1 MKKKIIASV
10 LCVVL
15 LACCAAALAA
25 CNNDGETAEKTEI
38 VYLGDS
44 IAEGIL
50 GASPL
55 GLRHEYAYANVLGR
69 RNDFEYYNHSV
80 SGHLTKDLL
89 ALLNNDLG
97 YDGARGLILHV
108 QEADIIHVSILG
120 NDVLQDRK
128 DGAFA
133 NEEDNVTMHKIIM
146 EAAENDYTSIDRVL
160 NGYTN
165 GEGVTTA
172 GSVENIKNI
181 VDRLKELN
189 PDATIIF
196 QAVYNPIMAVD
207 TSLIKQETRDA
218 LAAAGYDV
226 TLDWL
231 HELGERLITRLNG
244 ALDTVL
250 AMEGYEDAFIVA
262 DAREAFNAI
271 YDSDPERATDLIYP
285 DGIHPSN
292 EGHAV
297 LADLTQGILEEQGLA
312 DASAALAEYKTMRKN
327 VLDNY
332 FDGIAADIDGVKAA
346 IDAAADCS
354 AVTEAFF
361 DATRGLTPDYSE
373 INYDYAA
380 QSTTSTSSDMSFAV
394 NWNASSLMGVSLGGE
409 SGSDSGSDS
418 GDILGMLL
426 GIVDDLFD
434 RNKTGVSLGADGTM
448 RLSLVLD
455 PEMAEGL
462 EVFLPALGGL
472 DMGSFADTY
481 LEPIMPGFTSMD
493 IIEVFGLAEESL
505 GLKVVSDGDT
515 DAFLRLLAGALFDG
529 GQLPEDIAIPEG
541 FGLVLESTYTLRT
554 VTYPDGTAYT
564 GVFLTPSDPD
574 TQSYIVMTMYD
585 YSDGTHA
592 LNLKV
597 DFVKLDLWLYER
609 A

>member
-120 NDVLQDRK
+120 NDLLQDMSMN
-128 DGAFA
+128 D
-133 NEEDNVTMHKIIM
+133 VVL
-146 EAAENDYTSIDRVL
+146 EAAQGLYTIID
-160 NGYTN
+160 GIA
-165 GEGVTTA
+165 ETA
-172 GSVENIKNI
+172 YENITGI
-181 VDRLKELN
+181 VARIRELN
-189 PDATIIF
+189 PDATLIF
-196 QAVYNPIMAVD
+196 QNVYNPLSENSTLVD
-207 TSLIKQETRDA
+207 EETRA
-218 LAAAGYDV
+218 TLAAEHDTYPEDFRQLGAGI
-226 TLDWL
+226 LD
-231 HELGERLITRLNG
+231 RLNG
-244 ALDTVL
+244 VLDRYL
-250 AMEGYEDAFIVA
+250 AEHPGAFIIA
-262 DAREAFNAI
+262 DAQAEFDRIFAED
-271 YDSDPERATDLIYP
+271 YERGKDLIYP
-285 DGIHPSN
+285 DYIHPSN

-312 DASAALAEYKTMRKN
+312 NASAALAEYKTMRKN

-426 GIVDDLFD
+426 GMVGDLFD

-462 EVFLPALGGL
+462 AMFLPALGGL
-472 DMGSFADTY
+472 DMSSFADTY

>member
-120 NDVLQDRK
+120 NDLLQDMSMN
-128 DGAFA
+128 D
-133 NEEDNVTMHKIIM
+133 VVL
-146 EAAENDYTSIDRVL
+146 EAAQGLYTIID
-160 NGYTN
+160 GIA
-165 GEGVTTA
+165 ETA
-172 GSVENIKNI
+172 YENITGI
-181 VDRLKELN
+181 VARIRELN
-189 PDATIIF
+189 PDATLIF
-196 QAVYNPIMAVD
+196 QNVYNPLSENSTLVD
-207 TSLIKQETRDA
+207 EETRATLKEEYDTYPEDFRQ
-218 LAAAGYDV
+218 LGAGI
-226 TLDWL
+226 LD
-231 HELGERLITRLNG
+231 RLNG
-244 ALDTVL
+244 VLDRYL
-250 AMEGYEDAFIVA
+250 AEHPGAFIIA
-262 DAREAFNAI
+262 DAQAEFDRIFAED
-271 YDSDPERATDLIYP
+271 YERGKDLIYP
-285 DGIHPSN
+285 DYIHPSN

-297 LADLTQGILEEQGLA
+297 LADLTQGILEANGLA

-332 FDGIAADIDGVKAA
+332 FDGIVTDIDGVKAA

-426 GIVDDLFD
+426 GIVGDLFD

-462 EVFLPALGGL
+462 AMFLPALSGL

-529 GQLPEDIAIPEG
+529 GQLPEDTAIPEG

>member
-120 NDVLQDRK
+120 NDLLQDMSMN
-128 DGAFA
+128 D
-133 NEEDNVTMHKIIM
+133 VVL
-146 EAAENDYTSIDRVL
+146 EAAQGLYTIID
-160 NGYTN
+160 GIA
-165 GEGVTTA
+165 ETA
-172 GSVENIKNI
+172 YENITGI
-181 VDRLKELN
+181 VARIRELN
-189 PDATIIF
+189 PDATLIF
-196 QAVYNPIMAVD
+196 QNVYNPLSEKSTLVD
-207 TSLIKQETRDA
+207 AETRA
-218 LAAAGYDV
+218 TLAAEHDTYPEDFRQLGAGI
-226 TLDWL
+226 LD
-231 HELGERLITRLNG
+231 RLNG
-244 ALDTVL
+244 VLDRYL
-250 AMEGYEDAFIVA
+250 AEHPGAFIIA
-262 DAREAFNAI
+262 DAQAEFDRIFAED
-271 YDSDPERATDLIYP
+271 YERGKDLIYP
-285 DGIHPSN
+285 DYIHPSN

-312 DASAALAEYKTMRKN
+312 NASAALAEYKTMRKN

-332 FDGIAADIDGVKAA
+332 FDGIVTDIDGVKAA
-346 IDAAADCS
+346 IDAAADCA

-426 GIVDDLFD
+426 GIVGDLFD

-462 EVFLPALGGL
+462 AMFLPALGGL
-472 DMGSFADTY
+472 DMSSFADTY

>member
-1 MKKKIIASV
+1 MKNKIIASV

-15 LACCAAALAA
+15 LGCCAAALAA

-120 NDVLQDRK
+120 NDLLQDMSMN
-128 DGAFA
+128 D
-133 NEEDNVTMHKIIM
+133 VVL
-146 EAAENDYTSIDRVL
+146 EAAQGLYTIID
-160 NGYTN
+160 GIA
-165 GEGVTTA
+165 ETA
-172 GSVENIKNI
+172 YENITGI
-181 VDRLKELN
+181 VARIRELN
-189 PDATIIF
+189 PDATLIF
-196 QAVYNPIMAVD
+196 QNVYNPLSENSTLVD
-207 TSLIKQETRDA
+207 EETRA
-218 LAAAGYDV
+218 TLAAEHDTYPEDFRQLGAGI
-226 TLDWL
+226 
-231 HELGERLITRLNG
+231 LGRLNG
-244 ALDTVL
+244 VLDRYL
-250 AMEGYEDAFIVA
+250 AEHPGAFIVA
-262 DAREAFNAI
+262 DAQAEFDRIFAED
-271 YDSDPERATDLIYP
+271 YERGKDLIYP
-285 DGIHPSN
+285 DYIHPSN

-312 DASAALAEYKTMRKN
+312 NASAALAEYKTMRKN

-332 FDGIAADIDGVKAA
+332 FDGIVTDIDGVKAA

-409 SGSDSGSDS
+409 SGSDS

>member
-25 CNNDGETAEKTEI
+25 CNNDGKTAEKTEI

-120 NDVLQDRK
+120 NDLLQDMSMN
-128 DGAFA
+128 D
-133 NEEDNVTMHKIIM
+133 VVL
-146 EAAENDYTSIDRVL
+146 EAAQGLYTIID
-160 NGYTN
+160 GIA
-165 GEGVTTA
+165 ETA
-172 GSVENIKNI
+172 YENITGI
-181 VDRLKELN
+181 VARIRELN
-189 PDATIIF
+189 PDATLIF
-196 QAVYNPIMAVD
+196 QNVYNPLSENSTLVD
-207 TSLIKQETRDA
+207 EETRATLKEEYDTDPEDFRQ
-218 LAAAGYDV
+218 LGAGI
-226 TLDWL
+226 LD
-231 HELGERLITRLNG
+231 RLNG
-244 ALDTVL
+244 VLDRYL
-250 AMEGYEDAFIVA
+250 AEHPGAFIIA
-262 DAREAFNAI
+262 DAQAEFDRIFAED
-271 YDSDPERATDLIYP
+271 YERGKDLIYP
-285 DGIHPSN
+285 DYIHPSN

-312 DASAALAEYKTMRKN
+312 NASAALAEYKTMRKN

-332 FDGIAADIDGVKAA
+332 FDGIVTDIDGVKAA

-409 SGSDSGSDS
+409 SGSDSG
-418 GDILGMLL
+418 DILGMLL
-426 GIVDDLFD
+426 GIAGDLFD

-462 EVFLPALGGL
+462 AMFLPALGGL

-554 VTYPDGTAYT
+554 VTYPNGTAYT

-574 TQSYIVMTMYD
+574 TQSYVVMTMYD

>member
-120 NDVLQDRK
+120 NDLLQDMSMN
-128 DGAFA
+128 D
-133 NEEDNVTMHKIIM
+133 VVL
-146 EAAENDYTSIDRVL
+146 EAAQGLYTIID
-160 NGYTN
+160 GIA
-165 GEGVTTA
+165 ETA
-172 GSVENIKNI
+172 YENITGI
-181 VDRLKELN
+181 VARIRELN
-189 PDATIIF
+189 PDATLIF
-196 QAVYNPIMAVD
+196 QNVYNPLSEKSTLVD
-207 TSLIKQETRDA
+207 AETRATLKEEYDTYPEDFRQ
-218 LAAAGYDV
+218 LGAGI
-226 TLDWL
+226 LD
-231 HELGERLITRLNG
+231 RLNG
-244 ALDTVL
+244 VLDRYL
-250 AMEGYEDAFIVA
+250 AEHPGAFIIA
-262 DAREAFNAI
+262 DAQAEFDRIFAED
-271 YDSDPERATDLIYP
+271 YERGKDLIYP
-285 DGIHPSN
+285 DYIHPSN

-312 DASAALAEYKTMRKN
+312 NASAALAEYKTMRKN

-426 GIVDDLFD
+426 GIAGDLFD
-434 RNKTGVSLGADGTM
+434 RNKTGISLGADGTM

-472 DMGSFADTY
+472 DMSSFADTY

>member
-120 NDVLQDRK
+120 NDLLQDMSMN
-128 DGAFA
+128 D
-133 NEEDNVTMHKIIM
+133 VVL
-146 EAAENDYTSIDRVL
+146 EAAQGLYTIID
-160 NGYTN
+160 GIA
-165 GEGVTTA
+165 ETA
-172 GSVENIKNI
+172 YENITGI
-181 VDRLKELN
+181 VARIRELN
-189 PDATIIF
+189 PDATLIF
-196 QAVYNPIMAVD
+196 QNVYNPLSEKSTLVD
-207 TSLIKQETRDA
+207 EETRA
-218 LAAAGYDV
+218 TLAAEHDTYPEDFRQLGAGI
-226 TLDWL
+226 LD
-231 HELGERLITRLNG
+231 RLNG
-244 ALDTVL
+244 VLDRYL
-250 AMEGYEDAFIVA
+250 AERPGAFIIA
-262 DAREAFNAI
+262 DAQAEFDRIFAED
-271 YDSDPERATDLIYP
+271 YERGKDLIYP
-285 DGIHPSN
+285 DYIHPSN

-312 DASAALAEYKTMRKN
+312 NASAALAEYKTMRKN

-332 FDGIAADIDGVKAA
+332 FDGIVTDIDGVKAA

-409 SGSDSGSDS
+409 SGSDSG
-418 GDILGMLL
+418 DILGMLL
-426 GIVDDLFD
+426 GIVGDLFD

>member
-108 QEADIIHVSILG
+108 READIIHVSILG
-120 NDVLQDRK
+120 NDVLQDMSMN
-128 DGAFA
+128 D
-133 NEEDNVTMHKIIM
+133 VVL
-146 EAAENDYTSIDRVL
+146 EAAQGLYTIID
-160 NGYTN
+160 GIA
-165 GEGVTTA
+165 ETA
-172 GSVENIKNI
+172 YENITGI
-181 VDRLKELN
+181 VARIRELN
-189 PDATIIF
+189 PDATLIF
-196 QAVYNPIMAVD
+196 QNVYNPLSENSTLVD
-207 TSLIKQETRDA
+207 EETRA
-218 LAAAGYDV
+218 TLAAEHDTYPEDFRQLGAGI
-226 TLDWL
+226 LD
-231 HELGERLITRLNG
+231 RLNG
-244 ALDTVL
+244 VLDRYL
-250 AMEGYEDAFIVA
+250 AEHHGAFIVA
-262 DAREAFNAI
+262 DAQAEFDRIFAED
-271 YDSDPERATDLIYP
+271 YERGKDLIYP
-285 DGIHPSN
+285 DYIHPSN

-297 LADLTQGILEEQGLA
+297 LADLTQGILEANGLA

-332 FDGIAADIDGVKAA
+332 FDGIVTDVDGVKAA

-426 GIVDDLFD
+426 GIVGDLFD

-462 EVFLPALGGL
+462 AMFLPALSGL

-564 GVFLTPSDPD
+564 GAFLTPSDPD

-609 A
+609 V

>member
-120 NDVLQDRK
+120 NDLLQDMSMN
-128 DGAFA
+128 D
-133 NEEDNVTMHKIIM
+133 VVL
-146 EAAENDYTSIDRVL
+146 EAAQGLYTIID
-160 NGYTN
+160 GIA
-165 GEGVTTA
+165 ETA
-172 GSVENIKNI
+172 YENITGI
-181 VDRLKELN
+181 VARIRELN
-189 PDATIIF
+189 PDATLIF
-196 QAVYNPIMAVD
+196 QNVYNPLSEKSTLVD
-207 TSLIKQETRDA
+207 AETRATLKEEYDTYPEDFRQ
-218 LAAAGYDV
+218 LGAGI
-226 TLDWL
+226 LD
-231 HELGERLITRLNG
+231 RLNG
-244 ALDTVL
+244 VLDRYL
-250 AMEGYEDAFIVA
+250 AEHPGAFIIA
-262 DAREAFNAI
+262 DAQAEFDRIFAED
-271 YDSDPERATDLIYP
+271 YERGKDLIYP
-285 DGIHPSN
+285 DYIHPSN

-297 LADLTQGILEEQGLA
+297 LADLTQGILEANGLA

-332 FDGIAADIDGVKAA
+332 FDGIVTDIDGVKAA

-354 AVTEAFF
+354 VVTEAFF

-462 EVFLPALGGL
+462 AMFLPALSGL

-609 A
+609 V

>member
-120 NDVLQDRK
+120 NDLLQDMSMN
-128 DGAFA
+128 D
-133 NEEDNVTMHKIIM
+133 VVL
-146 EAAENDYTSIDRVL
+146 EAAQGLYTIID
-160 NGYTN
+160 GIA
-165 GEGVTTA
+165 ETA
-172 GSVENIKNI
+172 YENITGI
-181 VDRLKELN
+181 VARIRELN
-189 PDATIIF
+189 PDATLIF
-196 QAVYNPIMAVD
+196 QNVYNPLSENSTLVD
-207 TSLIKQETRDA
+207 EETRA
-218 LAAAGYDV
+218 TLAAEHDTYPEDFRQLGAGI
-226 TLDWL
+226 LD
-231 HELGERLITRLNG
+231 RLNG
-244 ALDTVL
+244 VLDRYL
-250 AMEGYEDAFIVA
+250 AEHPGAFIIA
-262 DAREAFNAI
+262 DAQAEFDRIFAED
-271 YDSDPERATDLIYP
+271 YERGKDLIYP
-285 DGIHPSN
+285 DYIHPSN

-297 LADLTQGILEEQGLA
+297 LADLTQGILEANGLA

-332 FDGIAADIDGVKAA
+332 FDGIVTDMDGVKAA

-426 GIVDDLFD
+426 GIAGDLFD

-462 EVFLPALGGL
+462 AMFLPALGGL
-472 DMGSFADTY
+472 DMASFADTY

>member
-25 CNNDGETAEKTEI
+25 CNKDGETAEKTEI

-120 NDVLQDRK
+120 NDLLQDMSMN
-128 DGAFA
+128 D
-133 NEEDNVTMHKIIM
+133 VVL
-146 EAAENDYTSIDRVL
+146 EAAQGLYTIID
-160 NGYTN
+160 GIA
-165 GEGVTTA
+165 ETA
-172 GSVENIKNI
+172 YENITGI
-181 VDRLKELN
+181 VARIRELN
-189 PDATIIF
+189 PDATLIF
-196 QAVYNPIMAVD
+196 QNVYNPLSENSTLVD
-207 TSLIKQETRDA
+207 AETRATLKEEYDTDPEDFRQ
-218 LAAAGYDV
+218 LGAGI
-226 TLDWL
+226 LD
-231 HELGERLITRLNG
+231 RLNG
-244 ALDTVL
+244 VLDRYL
-250 AMEGYEDAFIVA
+250 AEHPGAFIIA
-262 DAREAFNAI
+262 DAQAEFDRIFAED
-271 YDSDPERATDLIYP
+271 YERGKDLIYP
-285 DGIHPSN
+285 DYIHPSN

-312 DASAALAEYKTMRKN
+312 NASAALAEYKTMRKN

-426 GIVDDLFD
+426 GIAGDLFD

-462 EVFLPALGGL
+462 AMFLPALGGL
-472 DMGSFADTY
+472 DMSSFADTY

>member
-1 MKKKIIASV
+1 M
-10 LCVVL
+10 
-15 LACCAAALAA
+15 
-25 CNNDGETAEKTEI
+25 
-38 VYLGDS
+38 
-44 IAEGIL
+44 
-50 GASPL
+50 
-55 GLRHEYAYANVLGR
+55 
-69 RNDFEYYNHSV
+69 
-80 SGHLTKDLL
+80 
-89 ALLNNDLG
+89 
-97 YDGARGLILHV
+97 
-108 QEADIIHVSILG
+108 
-120 NDVLQDRK
+120 
-128 DGAFA
+128 
-133 NEEDNVTMHKIIM
+133 
-146 EAAENDYTSIDRVL
+146 
-160 NGYTN
+160 
-165 GEGVTTA
+165 
-172 GSVENIKNI
+172 
-181 VDRLKELN
+181 
-189 PDATIIF
+189 
-196 QAVYNPIMAVD
+196 
-207 TSLIKQETRDA
+207 
-218 LAAAGYDV
+218 
-226 TLDWL
+226 
-231 HELGERLITRLNG
+231 
-244 ALDTVL
+244 
-250 AMEGYEDAFIVA
+250 
-262 DAREAFNAI
+262 
-271 YDSDPERATDLIYP
+271 
-285 DGIHPSN
+285 
-292 EGHAV
+292 
-297 LADLTQGILEEQGLA
+297 LADLTQGILEANGLA

-327 VLDNY
+327 MLDNY
-332 FDGIAADIDGVKAA
+332 FDGIVTDIDGDKAA
-346 IDAAADCS
+346 IDAAADCA

-426 GIVDDLFD
+426 GIAGDLFD

-462 EVFLPALGGL
+462 AMFLPALGGL
-472 DMGSFADTY
+472 DMSSFADTY

-529 GQLPEDIAIPEG
+529 GQLPEDMAIPEG

-609 A
+609 V

>member
-25 CNNDGETAEKTEI
+25 CNNDGKTAEKTEI

-120 NDVLQDRK
+120 NDLLQDMSMN
-128 DGAFA
+128 D
-133 NEEDNVTMHKIIM
+133 VVL
-146 EAAENDYTSIDRVL
+146 EAAQGLYTIID
-160 NGYTN
+160 GIA
-165 GEGVTTA
+165 ETA
-172 GSVENIKNI
+172 YENITGI
-181 VDRLKELN
+181 VARIRELN
-189 PDATIIF
+189 PDATLIF
-196 QAVYNPIMAVD
+196 QNVYNPLSEKSTLVD
-207 TSLIKQETRDA
+207 EETRA
-218 LAAAGYDV
+218 TLAAEHDTYPEDFRQLGAGI
-226 TLDWL
+226 LD
-231 HELGERLITRLNG
+231 RLNG
-244 ALDTVL
+244 VLDRYL
-250 AMEGYEDAFIVA
+250 AEHPGAFIIA
-262 DAREAFNAI
+262 DAQAEFDRIFAED
-271 YDSDPERATDLIYP
+271 YERGKDLIYP
-285 DGIHPSN
+285 DYIHPSN

-312 DASAALAEYKTMRKN
+312 NASAALAEYKTMRKN

-380 QSTTSTSSDMSFAV
+380 QSTTSTSNDMSFAV

-462 EVFLPALGGL
+462 AMFLPALSGL

>member
-120 NDVLQDRK
+120 NDLLQDMSMN
-128 DGAFA
+128 D
-133 NEEDNVTMHKIIM
+133 VVL
-146 EAAENDYTSIDRVL
+146 EAAQGLYTIID
-160 NGYTN
+160 GIA
-165 GEGVTTA
+165 ETA
-172 GSVENIKNI
+172 YENITGI
-181 VDRLKELN
+181 VARIRELN
-189 PDATIIF
+189 PDATLIF
-196 QAVYNPIMAVD
+196 QNVYNPLSENSTLVD
-207 TSLIKQETRDA
+207 EETRATLKEEYDTDPEDFRQ
-218 LAAAGYDV
+218 LGAGI
-226 TLDWL
+226 LD
-231 HELGERLITRLNG
+231 RLNG
-244 ALDTVL
+244 VLDRYL
-250 AMEGYEDAFIVA
+250 AEHPGAFIIA
-262 DAREAFNAI
+262 DAQAEFDRIFAED
-271 YDSDPERATDLIYP
+271 YERGKDLIYP
-285 DGIHPSN
+285 DYIHPSN

-312 DASAALAEYKTMRKN
+312 NASAALAEYKTMRKN

-346 IDAAADCS
+346 IDAAADCA

-426 GIVDDLFD
+426 GIAGDLFD

-462 EVFLPALGGL
+462 AMFLPALSGL

-609 A
+609 V

>member
-25 CNNDGETAEKTEI
+25 CNNDGGTAEKTEI

-69 RNDFEYYNHSV
+69 RNDFVYYNHSV

-120 NDVLQDRK
+120 NDLLQDMSMN
-128 DGAFA
+128 D
-133 NEEDNVTMHKIIM
+133 VVL
-146 EAAENDYTSIDRVL
+146 EAAQELYTIID
-160 NGYTN
+160 GIA
-165 GEGVTTA
+165 ETA
-172 GSVENIKNI
+172 YENITGI
-181 VDRLKELN
+181 VARIRELN
-189 PDATIIF
+189 PDATLIF
-196 QAVYNPIMAVD
+196 QNVYNPLSEKSTLVD
-207 TSLIKQETRDA
+207 EETRA
-218 LAAAGYDV
+218 TLAAEHDTYPEDFRQLGAGI
-226 TLDWL
+226 LD
-231 HELGERLITRLNG
+231 RLNG
-244 ALDTVL
+244 VLDRYL
-250 AMEGYEDAFIVA
+250 AEHPGAFIVA
-262 DAREAFNAI
+262 DAQAEFDRIFAED
-271 YDSDPERATDLIYP
+271 YERGKDLIYP
-285 DGIHPSN
+285 DYIHPSN

-297 LADLTQGILEEQGLA
+297 LADLTQGILEANGLA

-332 FDGIAADIDGVKAA
+332 FDGIVTDIDGVKAA

-409 SGSDSGSDS
+409 SGPDSGSDS

-426 GIVDDLFD
+426 GIVGDLFD
-434 RNKTGVSLGADGTM
+434 KNKTGVSLGADGTM

-462 EVFLPALGGL
+462 EVFLPALSGL

-574 TQSYIVMTMYD
+574 SQPYVVMTMYD

>member
-120 NDVLQDRK
+120 NDLLQDMSMN
-128 DGAFA
+128 D
-133 NEEDNVTMHKIIM
+133 VVL
-146 EAAENDYTSIDRVL
+146 EAAQGLYTIID
-160 NGYTN
+160 GIA
-165 GEGVTTA
+165 ETA
-172 GSVENIKNI
+172 YENITGI
-181 VDRLKELN
+181 VARIRELN
-189 PDATIIF
+189 PDATLIF
-196 QAVYNPIMAVD
+196 QNVYNPLSENSTLVD
-207 TSLIKQETRDA
+207 EETRA
-218 LAAAGYDV
+218 TLAAEHDTYPEDFRQLGAGI
-226 TLDWL
+226 LD
-231 HELGERLITRLNG
+231 RLNG
-244 ALDTVL
+244 VLDRYL
-250 AMEGYEDAFIVA
+250 AEHPGAFIIA
-262 DAREAFNAI
+262 DAQAEFDRIFAED
-271 YDSDPERATDLIYP
+271 YERGKDLIYP
-285 DGIHPSN
+285 DYIHPSN

-297 LADLTQGILEEQGLA
+297 LADLTQGILEANGLA

-332 FDGIAADIDGVKAA
+332 FDGIVTDIDGDKAA

-426 GIVDDLFD
+426 GIAGDLFD

-462 EVFLPALGGL
+462 AMFLPALSGL
-472 DMGSFADTY
+472 DMSSFADTY

>member
-25 CNNDGETAEKTEI
+25 CNNDGGTAEKTEI

-89 ALLNNDLG
+89 ALLNNDLD

-120 NDVLQDRK
+120 NDLLQDMSMN
-128 DGAFA
+128 D
-133 NEEDNVTMHKIIM
+133 VVL
-146 EAAENDYTSIDRVL
+146 EAAQGLYTIID
-160 NGYTN
+160 GIA
-165 GEGVTTA
+165 ETA
-172 GSVENIKNI
+172 YENITGI
-181 VDRLKELN
+181 VARIRELN
-189 PDATIIF
+189 PDATLIF
-196 QAVYNPIMAVD
+196 QNVYNPLSEKSTLVD
-207 TSLIKQETRDA
+207 EETRATLKEEYDTDSEDFRQ
-218 LAAAGYDV
+218 LGAGI
-226 TLDWL
+226 LD
-231 HELGERLITRLNG
+231 RLNG
-244 ALDTVL
+244 VLDRYL
-250 AMEGYEDAFIVA
+250 AEHPGAFIVA
-262 DAREAFNAI
+262 DAQAEFDRIFAED
-271 YDSDPERATDLIYP
+271 YERGKDLIYP
-285 DGIHPSN
+285 DYIHPSN

-297 LADLTQGILEEQGLA
+297 LADLTQGILEANGLA

-346 IDAAADCS
+346 IDAAADCA

-426 GIVDDLFD
+426 GIVGDLFD

-462 EVFLPALGGL
+462 AMFLPALSGL

-515 DAFLRLLAGALFDG
+515 EAFLRLLAGALFDG

-585 YSDGTHA
+585 YIDGTHA

>member
-25 CNNDGETAEKTEI
+25 CNNDGGTAEKTEI

-120 NDVLQDRK
+120 NDLLQDMSMN
-128 DGAFA
+128 D
-133 NEEDNVTMHKIIM
+133 VVL
-146 EAAENDYTSIDRVL
+146 EAAQGLYTIID
-160 NGYTN
+160 GIA
-165 GEGVTTA
+165 ETA
-172 GSVENIKNI
+172 YENITGI
-181 VDRLKELN
+181 VARIRELN
-189 PDATIIF
+189 PDATLIF
-196 QAVYNPIMAVD
+196 QNVYNPLSENSTLVD
-207 TSLIKQETRDA
+207 EETRA
-218 LAAAGYDV
+218 TLAAEHDTYPEDFRQLGAGI
-226 TLDWL
+226 LD
-231 HELGERLITRLNG
+231 RLNG
-244 ALDTVL
+244 VLDRYL
-250 AMEGYEDAFIVA
+250 AEHPGAFIVA
-262 DAREAFNAI
+262 DAQAEFDRIFAED
-271 YDSDPERATDLIYP
+271 YERGKDLIYP
-285 DGIHPSN
+285 DYIHPSN

-297 LADLTQGILEEQGLA
+297 LADLTQGILEANGLA

-332 FDGIAADIDGVKAA
+332 FDGIVTDIDGVKAA

-426 GIVDDLFD
+426 GIAGDLFD

-462 EVFLPALGGL
+462 AMFLPALSGL

-515 DAFLRLLAGALFDG
+515 DAFLRLLASALFDG

>member
-120 NDVLQDRK
+120 NDLLQDMSMN
-128 DGAFA
+128 D
-133 NEEDNVTMHKIIM
+133 VVL
-146 EAAENDYTSIDRVL
+146 EAAQGLYTIID
-160 NGYTN
+160 GIA
-165 GEGVTTA
+165 ETA
-172 GSVENIKNI
+172 YENITGI
-181 VDRLKELN
+181 VARIRELN
-189 PDATIIF
+189 PDATLIF
-196 QAVYNPIMAVD
+196 QNVYNPLSENSTLVD
-207 TSLIKQETRDA
+207 EETRA
-218 LAAAGYDV
+218 TLAAEHDTYPEDFRQLGAGI
-226 TLDWL
+226 LD
-231 HELGERLITRLNG
+231 RLNG
-244 ALDTVL
+244 VLDRYL
-250 AMEGYEDAFIVA
+250 AEHPGAFIIA
-262 DAREAFNAI
+262 DAQAEFDRIFAED
-271 YDSDPERATDLIYP
+271 YERGKDLIYP
-285 DGIHPSN
+285 DYIHPSN

-297 LADLTQGILEEQGLA
+297 LADLTQGILEANGLA

-332 FDGIAADIDGVKAA
+332 FDGIVTDIDGDKAA

-426 GIVDDLFD
+426 GMVGDLFD

-462 EVFLPALGGL
+462 AMFLPALSGL

-529 GQLPEDIAIPEG
+529 GQLPEDTAIPEG

>member
-120 NDVLQDRK
+120 NDLLQDMSMN
-128 DGAFA
+128 D
-133 NEEDNVTMHKIIM
+133 VVL
-146 EAAENDYTSIDRVL
+146 EAAQGLYTIID
-160 NGYTN
+160 GIA
-165 GEGVTTA
+165 ETA
-172 GSVENIKNI
+172 YENITGI
-181 VDRLKELN
+181 VARIRELN
-189 PDATIIF
+189 PDATLIF
-196 QAVYNPIMAVD
+196 QNVYNPLSENSTLVD
-207 TSLIKQETRDA
+207 EETRATLKEEYDTYPEDFRQ
-218 LAAAGYDV
+218 LGAGI
-226 TLDWL
+226 LD
-231 HELGERLITRLNG
+231 RLNG
-244 ALDTVL
+244 VLDRYL
-250 AMEGYEDAFIVA
+250 AEHPGAFIIA
-262 DAREAFNAI
+262 DAQAEFDRIFAED
-271 YDSDPERATDLIYP
+271 YERGKDLIYP
-285 DGIHPSN
+285 DYIHPSN

-297 LADLTQGILEEQGLA
+297 LADLTQGILEANGLA

-332 FDGIAADIDGVKAA
+332 FDGIVTDIDGVKAA

-426 GIVDDLFD
+426 GIVGDLFD

-455 PEMAEGL
+455 SEMAEGL
-462 EVFLPALGGL
+462 AMFLPALSGL

-529 GQLPEDIAIPEG
+529 GQLPEDTAIPEG

>member
-120 NDVLQDRK
+120 NDLLQDMSMN
-128 DGAFA
+128 D
-133 NEEDNVTMHKIIM
+133 VVL
-146 EAAENDYTSIDRVL
+146 EAAQGLYTIID
-160 NGYTN
+160 GIA
-165 GEGVTTA
+165 ETA
-172 GSVENIKNI
+172 YENITGI
-181 VDRLKELN
+181 VARIRELN
-189 PDATIIF
+189 PDATLIF
-196 QAVYNPIMAVD
+196 QNVYNPLSEKSTLVD
-207 TSLIKQETRDA
+207 EETRA
-218 LAAAGYDV
+218 TLAAEHDTYPEDFRQLGAGI
-226 TLDWL
+226 LD
-231 HELGERLITRLNG
+231 RLNG
-244 ALDTVL
+244 VLDRYL
-250 AMEGYEDAFIVA
+250 AEHPGAFIIA
-262 DAREAFNAI
+262 DAQAEFDRIFAED
-271 YDSDPERATDLIYP
+271 YERGKDLIYP
-285 DGIHPSN
+285 DYIHPSN

-312 DASAALAEYKTMRKN
+312 NASAALAEYKTMRKN

-380 QSTTSTSSDMSFAV
+380 QSTTSTSNDMSFAV

-426 GIVDDLFD
+426 GIVGDLFD
-434 RNKTGVSLGADGTM
+434 KNKTGVSLGADGTM

-462 EVFLPALGGL
+462 AMFLPALSGL

>member
-120 NDVLQDRK
+120 NDLLQDMSMN
-128 DGAFA
+128 D
-133 NEEDNVTMHKIIM
+133 VVL
-146 EAAENDYTSIDRVL
+146 EAAQGLYTIID
-160 NGYTN
+160 GIA
-165 GEGVTTA
+165 ETA
-172 GSVENIKNI
+172 YENITGI
-181 VDRLKELN
+181 VARIRELN
-189 PDATIIF
+189 PDATLIF
-196 QAVYNPIMAVD
+196 QNVYNPLSENSTLVD
-207 TSLIKQETRDA
+207 EETRA
-218 LAAAGYDV
+218 TLAAEHDTYPEDFRQLGAGI
-226 TLDWL
+226 LD
-231 HELGERLITRLNG
+231 RLNG
-244 ALDTVL
+244 VLDRYL
-250 AMEGYEDAFIVA
+250 AEHPGAFIIA
-262 DAREAFNAI
+262 DAQAEFDRIFAED
-271 YDSDPERATDLIYP
+271 YERGKDLIYP
-285 DGIHPSN
+285 DYIHPSN

-297 LADLTQGILEEQGLA
+297 LADLTQGILEERGLA
-312 DASAALAEYKTMRKN
+312 NASAALAEYKTMRKN
-327 VLDNY
+327 MLDNY

-462 EVFLPALGGL
+462 AMFLPALGGL
-472 DMGSFADTY
+472 DMASFADTY

>member
-108 QEADIIHVSILG
+108 READIIHVSILG
-120 NDVLQDRK
+120 NDLLQDMSMN
-128 DGAFA
+128 D
-133 NEEDNVTMHKIIM
+133 VVL
-146 EAAENDYTSIDRVL
+146 EAAQGLYTIID
-160 NGYTN
+160 GIA
-165 GEGVTTA
+165 ETA
-172 GSVENIKNI
+172 YENITGI
-181 VDRLKELN
+181 VARIRELN
-189 PDATIIF
+189 PDATLIF
-196 QAVYNPIMAVD
+196 QNVYNPLSENSTLVD
-207 TSLIKQETRDA
+207 EETRATLKEEYDTDPEDFRQ
-218 LAAAGYDV
+218 LGAGI
-226 TLDWL
+226 LD
-231 HELGERLITRLNG
+231 RLNG
-244 ALDTVL
+244 VLDRYL
-250 AMEGYEDAFIVA
+250 AEHPGAFIIA
-262 DAREAFNAI
+262 DAQAEFDRIFAED
-271 YDSDPERATDLIYP
+271 YERGKDLIYP
-285 DGIHPSN
+285 DYIHPSN

-297 LADLTQGILEEQGLA
+297 LADLTQGILEANGLA

-426 GIVDDLFD
+426 GIVGDLFD

-462 EVFLPALGGL
+462 AMFLPALGGL

-574 TQSYIVMTMYD
+574 TQPYIVMTMYD

>member
-120 NDVLQDRK
+120 NDLLQDMSMN
-128 DGAFA
+128 D
-133 NEEDNVTMHKIIM
+133 VVL
-146 EAAENDYTSIDRVL
+146 EAAQGLYTIID
-160 NGYTN
+160 GIA
-165 GEGVTTA
+165 ETA
-172 GSVENIKNI
+172 YENITGI
-181 VDRLKELN
+181 VARIRELN
-189 PDATIIF
+189 PDATLIF
-196 QAVYNPIMAVD
+196 QNVYNPLSENSTLVD
-207 TSLIKQETRDA
+207 EETRA
-218 LAAAGYDV
+218 TLAAEHDTYPEDFRQLGAGI
-226 TLDWL
+226 LD
-231 HELGERLITRLNG
+231 RLNG
-244 ALDTVL
+244 VLDRYL
-250 AMEGYEDAFIVA
+250 AEHPGAFIIA
-262 DAREAFNAI
+262 DAQAEFDRIFAED
-271 YDSDPERATDLIYP
+271 YERGKDLIYP
-285 DGIHPSN
+285 DYIHPSN

-312 DASAALAEYKTMRKN
+312 NASAALAEYKTMRKN
-327 VLDNY
+327 MLDNY

-426 GIVDDLFD
+426 GMVGDLFD

-462 EVFLPALGGL
+462 AMFLPALGGL
-472 DMGSFADTY
+472 DMSSFADTY

>member
-120 NDVLQDRK
+120 NDLLQDMSMN
-128 DGAFA
+128 D
-133 NEEDNVTMHKIIM
+133 VVL
-146 EAAENDYTSIDRVL
+146 EAAQGLYTIID
-160 NGYTN
+160 GIA
-165 GEGVTTA
+165 ETA
-172 GSVENIKNI
+172 YENITGI
-181 VDRLKELN
+181 VARIRELN
-189 PDATIIF
+189 PDATLIF
-196 QAVYNPIMAVD
+196 QNVYNPLSENSTLVD
-207 TSLIKQETRDA
+207 EETRA
-218 LAAAGYDV
+218 TLAAEHDTYPEDFRQLGAGI
-226 TLDWL
+226 
-231 HELGERLITRLNG
+231 LGRLNG
-244 ALDTVL
+244 VLDRYL
-250 AMEGYEDAFIVA
+250 AEHPGAFIVA
-262 DAREAFNAI
+262 DAQAEFDRIFAED
-271 YDSDPERATDLIYP
+271 YERGKDLIYP
-285 DGIHPSN
+285 DYIHPSN

-312 DASAALAEYKTMRKN
+312 NASAALAEYKTMRKN

-332 FDGIAADIDGVKAA
+332 FDGIVTDIDGVKAA

-409 SGSDSGSDS
+409 SGSDS

-597 DFVKLDLWLYER
+597 DFLKLDLWLYER

>member
-120 NDVLQDRK
+120 NDLLQDMSMN
-128 DGAFA
+128 D
-133 NEEDNVTMHKIIM
+133 VVL
-146 EAAENDYTSIDRVL
+146 EAAQGLYTIID
-160 NGYTN
+160 GIA
-165 GEGVTTA
+165 ETA
-172 GSVENIKNI
+172 YENITGI
-181 VDRLKELN
+181 VARIRELN
-189 PDATIIF
+189 PDATLIF
-196 QAVYNPIMAVD
+196 QNVYNPLSEKSTLVD
-207 TSLIKQETRDA
+207 AETRATLKEEYDTDPEDFRQ
-218 LAAAGYDV
+218 LGAGI
-226 TLDWL
+226 LD
-231 HELGERLITRLNG
+231 RLNG
-244 ALDTVL
+244 VLDRYL
-250 AMEGYEDAFIVA
+250 AEHPGAFIIA
-262 DAREAFNAI
+262 DAQAEFDRIFAED
-271 YDSDPERATDLIYP
+271 YERGKDLIYP
-285 DGIHPSN
+285 DYIHPSN

-312 DASAALAEYKTMRKN
+312 NASAALAEYKTMRKN

-332 FDGIAADIDGVKAA
+332 FDGIVTDIDGVKAA
-346 IDAAADCS
+346 IDTAADCS

-426 GIVDDLFD
+426 GIAGDLFD

-462 EVFLPALGGL
+462 AMFLPALGGL

-554 VTYPDGTAYT
+554 VNYPDGTAYT

>member
-108 QEADIIHVSILG
+108 QEADIIHISILG
-120 NDVLQDRK
+120 NDLLQDMSMN
-128 DGAFA
+128 D
-133 NEEDNVTMHKIIM
+133 VVL
-146 EAAENDYTSIDRVL
+146 EAAQGLYTIID
-160 NGYTN
+160 GIA
-165 GEGVTTA
+165 ETA
-172 GSVENIKNI
+172 YENITGI
-181 VDRLKELN
+181 VARIRELN
-189 PDATIIF
+189 PDATLIF
-196 QAVYNPIMAVD
+196 QNVYNPLSEKSTLVD
-207 TSLIKQETRDA
+207 EETRATLKEEYDTDPEDFRQ
-218 LAAAGYDV
+218 LGAGI
-226 TLDWL
+226 LD
-231 HELGERLITRLNG
+231 RLNG
-244 ALDTVL
+244 VLDRYL
-250 AMEGYEDAFIVA
+250 AEHPGAFIIA
-262 DAREAFNAI
+262 DAQAEFDRIFAED
-271 YDSDPERATDLIYP
+271 YERGKDLIYP
-285 DGIHPSN
+285 DYIHPSN

-312 DASAALAEYKTMRKN
+312 NASAALAEYKTMRKN
-327 VLDNY
+327 MLDNY

-346 IDAAADCS
+346 IDSAADCS

-409 SGSDSGSDS
+409 SDSDS

-472 DMGSFADTY
+472 DMGSFANTY

-597 DFVKLDLWLYER
+597 DFVKLDLWLNER

>member
-15 LACCAAALAA
+15 LACCTAALAA

-120 NDVLQDRK
+120 NDLLQDMSMN
-128 DGAFA
+128 D
-133 NEEDNVTMHKIIM
+133 VVL
-146 EAAENDYTSIDRVL
+146 EAAQGLYTIID
-160 NGYTN
+160 GIA
-165 GEGVTTA
+165 ETA
-172 GSVENIKNI
+172 YENITGI
-181 VDRLKELN
+181 VARIRELN
-189 PDATIIF
+189 PDATLIF
-196 QAVYNPIMAVD
+196 QNVYNPLSEKSTLVD
-207 TSLIKQETRDA
+207 EETRA
-218 LAAAGYDV
+218 TLAAEHDTYPEDFRQLGAGI
-226 TLDWL
+226 LD
-231 HELGERLITRLNG
+231 RLNG
-244 ALDTVL
+244 VLDRYL
-250 AMEGYEDAFIVA
+250 AEHPGAFIIA
-262 DAREAFNAI
+262 DAQAEFDRIFAED
-271 YDSDPERATDLIYP
+271 YERGKDLIYP
-285 DGIHPSN
+285 DYIHPSN

-312 DASAALAEYKTMRKN
+312 NASAALAEYKTMRKN

-380 QSTTSTSSDMSFAV
+380 QSTTSTSNDMSFAV

-426 GIVDDLFD
+426 GIVGDLFD
-434 RNKTGVSLGADGTM
+434 KNKTGVSLGADGTM

-462 EVFLPALGGL
+462 AMFLPALSGL

-554 VTYPDGTAYT
+554 VTYLDGTAYT

>member
-25 CNNDGETAEKTEI
+25 CNNDGGTAEKTEI

-120 NDVLQDRK
+120 NDLLQDMSMN
-128 DGAFA
+128 D
-133 NEEDNVTMHKIIM
+133 VVL
-146 EAAENDYTSIDRVL
+146 EAAQGLYTIID
-160 NGYTN
+160 GIA
-165 GEGVTTA
+165 ETA
-172 GSVENIKNI
+172 YENITGI
-181 VDRLKELN
+181 VARIRELN
-189 PDATIIF
+189 PDATLIF
-196 QAVYNPIMAVD
+196 QNVYNPLSENSTLVD
-207 TSLIKQETRDA
+207 EETRA
-218 LAAAGYDV
+218 TLAAEHDTYPEDFRQLGAGI
-226 TLDWL
+226 LD
-231 HELGERLITRLNG
+231 RLNG
-244 ALDTVL
+244 VLDRYL
-250 AMEGYEDAFIVA
+250 AEHPGAFIVA
-262 DAREAFNAI
+262 DAQAEFDRIFAED
-271 YDSDPERATDLIYP
+271 YERGKDLIYP
-285 DGIHPSN
+285 DYIHPSN

-297 LADLTQGILEEQGLA
+297 LADLTQGILEANGLA

-332 FDGIAADIDGVKAA
+332 FDGIVTDIDGVKAA

-434 RNKTGVSLGADGTM
+434 RNKTGISLGADGTM

-462 EVFLPALGGL
+462 AMFLPALSGL

-515 DAFLRLLAGALFDG
+515 DAFLRLLASALFDG

>member
-120 NDVLQDRK
+120 NDLLQDMSMN
-128 DGAFA
+128 D
-133 NEEDNVTMHKIIM
+133 VVL
-146 EAAENDYTSIDRVL
+146 EAAQGLYTIID
-160 NGYTN
+160 GIA
-165 GEGVTTA
+165 ETA
-172 GSVENIKNI
+172 YENITGI
-181 VDRLKELN
+181 VARIRELN
-189 PDATIIF
+189 PDATLIF
-196 QAVYNPIMAVD
+196 QNVYNPLSEKSTLVD
-207 TSLIKQETRDA
+207 EETRA
-218 LAAAGYDV
+218 TLAAEHDTYPEDFRQLGAGI
-226 TLDWL
+226 LD
-231 HELGERLITRLNG
+231 RLNG
-244 ALDTVL
+244 VLDRYL
-250 AMEGYEDAFIVA
+250 AEHPGAFIIA
-262 DAREAFNAI
+262 DAQAEFDRIFAED
-271 YDSDPERATDLIYP
+271 YERGKDLIYP
-285 DGIHPSN
+285 DYIHPSN

-312 DASAALAEYKTMRKN
+312 NASAALAEYKTMRKN

-380 QSTTSTSSDMSFAV
+380 QSTTSTSNDMSFAV

-426 GIVDDLFD
+426 GIVGDLFD
-434 RNKTGVSLGADGTM
+434 KNKTGVSLGADGTM

-462 EVFLPALGGL
+462 AMFLPALSGL

-554 VTYPDGTAYT
+554 VTYLDGTAYT

>member
-25 CNNDGETAEKTEI
+25 CNNDGESAEKTEI

-80 SGHLTKDLL
+80 SGHLTRDLL

-120 NDVLQDRK
+120 NDLLQDMSMN
-128 DGAFA
+128 D
-133 NEEDNVTMHKIIM
+133 VVL
-146 EAAENDYTSIDRVL
+146 EAAQGLYTIID
-160 NGYTN
+160 GIA
-165 GEGVTTA
+165 ETA
-172 GSVENIKNI
+172 YENITGI
-181 VDRLKELN
+181 VARIRELN
-189 PDATIIF
+189 PDATLIF
-196 QAVYNPIMAVD
+196 QNVYNPLSENSTLVD
-207 TSLIKQETRDA
+207 EETRA
-218 LAAAGYDV
+218 TLAAEHDTYPEDFRQLGAGI
-226 TLDWL
+226 LD
-231 HELGERLITRLNG
+231 RLNG
-244 ALDTVL
+244 VLDRYL
-250 AMEGYEDAFIVA
+250 AEHPGAFIIA
-262 DAREAFNAI
+262 DAQAEFDRIFAED
-271 YDSDPERATDLIYP
+271 YERGKDLIYP
-285 DGIHPSN
+285 DYIHPSN

-312 DASAALAEYKTMRKN
+312 NASAALAEYKTMRKN
-327 VLDNY
+327 MLDNY

-426 GIVDDLFD
+426 GIAGDLFD

-462 EVFLPALGGL
+462 AMFLPALSGL
-472 DMGSFADTY
+472 DMSSFADTY

-609 A
+609 V

>member
-25 CNNDGETAEKTEI
+25 CNNDGGTAEKTEI

-120 NDVLQDRK
+120 NDLLQDMSMN
-128 DGAFA
+128 D
-133 NEEDNVTMHKIIM
+133 VVL
-146 EAAENDYTSIDRVL
+146 EAAQGLYTIID
-160 NGYTN
+160 GIA
-165 GEGVTTA
+165 ETA
-172 GSVENIKNI
+172 YENITGI
-181 VDRLKELN
+181 VARIRELN
-189 PDATIIF
+189 PDATLIF
-196 QAVYNPIMAVD
+196 QNVYNPLSEKSTLVD
-207 TSLIKQETRDA
+207 AETRA
-218 LAAAGYDV
+218 TLAAEHDTYPEDFRQLGAGI
-226 TLDWL
+226 LD
-231 HELGERLITRLNG
+231 RLNG
-244 ALDTVL
+244 VLDRYL
-250 AMEGYEDAFIVA
+250 AEHPGAFIIA
-262 DAREAFNAI
+262 DAQAEFDRIFAED
-271 YDSDPERATDLIYP
+271 YERGKDLIYP
-285 DGIHPSN
+285 DYIHPSN

-312 DASAALAEYKTMRKN
+312 NASAALAEYKTMRKN
-327 VLDNY
+327 MLDNY

-426 GIVDDLFD
+426 GIAGDLFD

-462 EVFLPALGGL
+462 AMFLPALSGL
-472 DMGSFADTY
+472 DMSSFADTY

-609 A
+609 V

>member
-108 QEADIIHVSILG
+108 READIIHVSILG
-120 NDVLQDRK
+120 NDLLQDMSMN
-128 DGAFA
+128 D
-133 NEEDNVTMHKIIM
+133 VVL
-146 EAAENDYTSIDRVL
+146 EAAQGLYTIID
-160 NGYTN
+160 GIA
-165 GEGVTTA
+165 ETA
-172 GSVENIKNI
+172 YENITGI
-181 VDRLKELN
+181 VARIRELN
-189 PDATIIF
+189 PDATLIF
-196 QAVYNPIMAVD
+196 QNVYNPLSEKSTLVD
-207 TSLIKQETRDA
+207 AETRA
-218 LAAAGYDV
+218 TLAAEHDTYPEDFRQLGAGI
-226 TLDWL
+226 LD
-231 HELGERLITRLNG
+231 RLNG
-244 ALDTVL
+244 VLDRYL
-250 AMEGYEDAFIVA
+250 AEHPGAFIIA
-262 DAREAFNAI
+262 DAQAEFDRIFAED
-271 YDSDPERATDLIYP
+271 YERGKDLIYP
-285 DGIHPSN
+285 DYIHPSN

-312 DASAALAEYKTMRKN
+312 NASAALAEYKTMRKN

-380 QSTTSTSSDMSFAV
+380 QSTTSTSNDMSFAV

-426 GIVDDLFD
+426 GIVGDLFD
-434 RNKTGVSLGADGTM
+434 KNKTGVSLGADGTM

>member
-120 NDVLQDRK
+120 NDLLQDMSMN
-128 DGAFA
+128 D
-133 NEEDNVTMHKIIM
+133 VVL
-146 EAAENDYTSIDRVL
+146 EAAQGLYTIID
-160 NGYTN
+160 GIA
-165 GEGVTTA
+165 ETA
-172 GSVENIKNI
+172 YENITGI
-181 VDRLKELN
+181 VARIRELN
-189 PDATIIF
+189 PDATLIF
-196 QAVYNPIMAVD
+196 QNVYNPLSENSTLVD
-207 TSLIKQETRDA
+207 EETRATLKEEYDTDPEDFRQ
-218 LAAAGYDV
+218 LGAGI
-226 TLDWL
+226 LD
-231 HELGERLITRLNG
+231 RLNG
-244 ALDTVL
+244 VLDRYL
-250 AMEGYEDAFIVA
+250 AEHSGAFIIA
-262 DAREAFNAI
+262 DAQAEFDRIFAED
-271 YDSDPERATDLIYP
+271 YERGKDLIYP
-285 DGIHPSN
+285 DYIHPSN

-297 LADLTQGILEEQGLA
+297 LADLTQGILEANGLA

-327 VLDNY
+327 MLDNY

-462 EVFLPALGGL
+462 AMFLPALGGL
-472 DMGSFADTY
+472 DMGSFANTY

-609 A
+609 V

>member
-120 NDVLQDRK
+120 NDLLQDMSMN
-128 DGAFA
+128 D
-133 NEEDNVTMHKIIM
+133 VVL
-146 EAAENDYTSIDRVL
+146 EAAQGLYTIID
-160 NGYTN
+160 GIA
-165 GEGVTTA
+165 ETA
-172 GSVENIKNI
+172 YENITGI
-181 VDRLKELN
+181 VARIRELN
-189 PDATIIF
+189 PDATLIF
-196 QAVYNPIMAVD
+196 QNVYNPLSEKSTLVD
-207 TSLIKQETRDA
+207 AETRA
-218 LAAAGYDV
+218 TLAAEHDTYPEDFRQLGAGI
-226 TLDWL
+226 LD
-231 HELGERLITRLNG
+231 RLNG
-244 ALDTVL
+244 VLDRYL
-250 AMEGYEDAFIVA
+250 AEHPGAFIIA
-262 DAREAFNAI
+262 DAQAEFDRIFAED
-271 YDSDPERATDLIYP
+271 YERGKDLIYP
-285 DGIHPSN
+285 DYIHPSN

-297 LADLTQGILEEQGLA
+297 LADLTQGILEANGLA

-332 FDGIAADIDGVKAA
+332 FDGIVTDIDGVKAA

-409 SGSDSGSDS
+409 SGSGSGSDS

-426 GIVDDLFD
+426 GIAGDLFD

-462 EVFLPALGGL
+462 AMFLPALSGL
-472 DMGSFADTY
+472 DMSSFADTY

>member
-120 NDVLQDRK
+120 NDLLQDMSMN
-128 DGAFA
+128 D
-133 NEEDNVTMHKIIM
+133 VVL
-146 EAAENDYTSIDRVL
+146 EAAQGLYTIID
-160 NGYTN
+160 GIA
-165 GEGVTTA
+165 ETA
-172 GSVENIKNI
+172 YENITGI
-181 VDRLKELN
+181 VARIRELN
-189 PDATIIF
+189 PDATLIF
-196 QAVYNPIMAVD
+196 QNVYNPLSENSTLVD
-207 TSLIKQETRDA
+207 EETRA
-218 LAAAGYDV
+218 TLAAEHDTYPEDFRQLGAGI
-226 TLDWL
+226 LD
-231 HELGERLITRLNG
+231 RLNG
-244 ALDTVL
+244 VLDRYL
-250 AMEGYEDAFIVA
+250 AEHPGAFIIA
-262 DAREAFNAI
+262 DAQAEFDRIFAED
-271 YDSDPERATDLIYP
+271 YERGKDLIYP
-285 DGIHPSN
+285 DYIHPSN

-312 DASAALAEYKTMRKN
+312 NASAALAEYKTMRKN

-346 IDAAADCS
+346 IDSAADCS

-426 GIVDDLFD
+426 GIVGDLFD

-462 EVFLPALGGL
+462 AMFLPALSGL

-529 GQLPEDIAIPEG
+529 GQLPEDTAIPEG

>member
-25 CNNDGETAEKTEI
+25 CNNDGKTAEKTEI

-120 NDVLQDRK
+120 NDLLQDMSMN
-128 DGAFA
+128 D
-133 NEEDNVTMHKIIM
+133 VVL
-146 EAAENDYTSIDRVL
+146 EAAQGLYTIID
-160 NGYTN
+160 GIA
-165 GEGVTTA
+165 ETA
-172 GSVENIKNI
+172 YENITGI
-181 VDRLKELN
+181 VARIRELN
-189 PDATIIF
+189 PDATLIF
-196 QAVYNPIMAVD
+196 QNVYNPLSENSTLVD
-207 TSLIKQETRDA
+207 EETRA
-218 LAAAGYDV
+218 TLAAEHDTYPEDFRQLGAGI
-226 TLDWL
+226 LD
-231 HELGERLITRLNG
+231 RLNG
-244 ALDTVL
+244 VLDRYL
-250 AMEGYEDAFIVA
+250 AEHPGAFIIA
-262 DAREAFNAI
+262 DAQAEFDRIFAED
-271 YDSDPERATDLIYP
+271 YERGKDLIYP
-285 DGIHPSN
+285 DYIHPSN

-297 LADLTQGILEEQGLA
+297 LADLTQGILEANGLA

-332 FDGIAADIDGVKAA
+332 FDGIVTDIDGVKAA

-426 GIVDDLFD
+426 GIAGDLFD

-448 RLSLVLD
+448 RLNLVLD

-462 EVFLPALGGL
+462 AMFLPALSGL
-472 DMGSFADTY
+472 DMGSFANTY

-609 A
+609 V

>member
-120 NDVLQDRK
+120 NDLLQDMSMN
-128 DGAFA
+128 D
-133 NEEDNVTMHKIIM
+133 VVL
-146 EAAENDYTSIDRVL
+146 EAAQGLYTIID
-160 NGYTN
+160 GIA
-165 GEGVTTA
+165 ETA
-172 GSVENIKNI
+172 YENITGI
-181 VDRLKELN
+181 VARIRELN
-189 PDATIIF
+189 PDATLIF
-196 QAVYNPIMAVD
+196 QNVYNPLSEKSTLVD
-207 TSLIKQETRDA
+207 EETRATLKEEYDTYPEDFRQ
-218 LAAAGYDV
+218 LGAGI
-226 TLDWL
+226 LD
-231 HELGERLITRLNG
+231 RLNG
-244 ALDTVL
+244 VLDRYL
-250 AMEGYEDAFIVA
+250 AEHPGAFIIA
-262 DAREAFNAI
+262 DAQAEFDRIFAED
-271 YDSDPERATDLIYP
+271 YERGKDLIYP
-285 DGIHPSN
+285 DYIHPSN

-312 DASAALAEYKTMRKN
+312 NASAALAEYKTMRKN

-380 QSTTSTSSDMSFAV
+380 QSTTSTSNDMSFAV

-426 GIVDDLFD
+426 GIVGDLFD

-462 EVFLPALGGL
+462 AMFLPALGGL

-529 GQLPEDIAIPEG
+529 GQLPEDMAIPEG

>member
-120 NDVLQDRK
+120 NDLLQDMSMN
-128 DGAFA
+128 D
-133 NEEDNVTMHKIIM
+133 VVL
-146 EAAENDYTSIDRVL
+146 EAAQGLYTIID
-160 NGYTN
+160 GIA
-165 GEGVTTA
+165 ETA
-172 GSVENIKNI
+172 YENITGI
-181 VDRLKELN
+181 VARIRELN
-189 PDATIIF
+189 PDATLIF
-196 QAVYNPIMAVD
+196 QNVYNPLSENSTLVD
-207 TSLIKQETRDA
+207 EETRA
-218 LAAAGYDV
+218 TLAAEHDTYPEDFRQLGAGI
-226 TLDWL
+226 
-231 HELGERLITRLNG
+231 LGRLNG
-244 ALDTVL
+244 VLDRYL
-250 AMEGYEDAFIVA
+250 AEHPGAFIVA
-262 DAREAFNAI
+262 DAQAEFDRIFAED
-271 YDSDPERATDLIYP
+271 YERGKDLIYP
-285 DGIHPSN
+285 DYIHPSN

-312 DASAALAEYKTMRKN
+312 NASAALAEYKTMRKN

-332 FDGIAADIDGVKAA
+332 FDGIVTDIDGVKAA

-409 SGSDSGSDS
+409 SGSDS